1 MEIGSI
7 FELDPKRLPAKEK
20 TEKAGI
26 VLEETE
32 KYKKRN
38 VSYTMSGRAAIALA
52 LRSIVKNRPEVE
64 KKCLLPA
71 YMCDTVFFPFK
82 WEGWEIHFYHV
93 NKNLEADEENL
104 RRLIGQVRPGLLFIH
119 AYYGVDTWKPMRS
132 LLKEWKSRG
141 ICIMEDV
148 TQSYYLESAGKEADY
163 VVGSLRKWYPLP
175 DGGFAAS
182 EEPLMEEEIFPEKG
196 FTKKRVELLTEKWEY
211 LYGEGSEEKKRAVKE
226 DYLRKNREMEEW
238 LDQYKGI
245 GAFSEESAGI
255 LAAIEEKECRRRRNE
270 NFRYLCGKLKG
281 KKRFWP
287 ILSGGKS
294 EGETTAPLYFPIYAP
309 DRDRLQ
315 RFLKEHDIYAPVL
328 WPVGKENGDCLTEDE
343 KYIYR
348 HMLALPVD
356 QRYGREEM
364 ERMAEVLEK
373 YEA

>member
-148 TQSYYLESAGKEADY
+148 TQSYYLESAGKEAD
-163 VVGSLRKWYPLP
+163 
-175 DGGFAAS
+175 
-182 EEPLMEEEIFPEKG
+182 
-196 FTKKRVELLTEKWEY
+196 
-211 LYGEGSEEKKRAVKE
+211 
-226 DYLRKNREMEEW
+226 
-238 LDQYKGI
+238 
-245 GAFSEESAGI
+245 
-255 LAAIEEKECRRRRNE
+255 
-270 NFRYLCGKLKG
+270 
-281 KKRFWP
+281 
-287 ILSGGKS
+287 
-294 EGETTAPLYFPIYAP
+294 
-309 DRDRLQ
+309 
-315 RFLKEHDIYAPVL
+315 
-328 WPVGKENGDCLTEDE
+328 
-343 KYIYR
+343 
-348 HMLALPVD
+348 
-356 QRYGREEM
+356 
-364 ERMAEVLEK
+364 
-373 YEA
+373 